1 MPSRSDDNRFSVRIS
16 RRLLDRLSGKPEA
29 REGNVPREAPPATA
43 TPLPQ
48 VAQVIGHAGSPTPTT
63 GASDRIIR
71 SVRDGNLLLRHEAD
85 ELDMIDSLAKE
96 LNATQTRE
104 SPKVCAKEEQ
114 ACLDCYKQHAQE
126 PLKCAEAA
134 RAYSQ
139 CAQRAAK
146 TFVGGV

>member
-1 MPSRSDDNRFSVRIS
+1 M
-16 RRLLDRLSGKPEA
+16 
-29 REGNVPREAPPATA
+29 
-43 TPLPQ
+43 
-48 VAQVIGHAGSPTPTT
+48 
-63 GASDRIIR
+63 
-71 SVRDGNLLLRHEAD
+71 
-85 ELDMIDSLAKE
+85 
-96 LNATQTRE
+96 LNSE

-146 TFVGGV
+146 VRGSQCER